1 MEEFVDNH
9 AGQFDTRSSLSR
21 FDSSGS
27 SKKPRL
33 EKAMAGRT

>member
-1 MEEFVDNH
+1 MEITPANS
-9 AGQFDTRSSLSR
+9 TRVRPSR

-33 EKAMAGRT
+33 EKAIADRT